1 MGIGKHGKEHTLTN
15 LSQSHILKQGGG
27 MEMQDLEKI
36 GKDLLQ
42 GANGKALREAAASPE
57 AQRLSRTLDRRRWSR
72 PPGPATRSSCG
83 PFCPG
88 CCPPTKAGR
97 WRRSCPGWGSEA

>member
-1 MGIGKHGKEHTLTN
+1 MGVGKHGKEHTLTN

-57 AQRLSRTLDRRRWSR
+57 AQRLSRTLDPAEVEQAARSGDPEQLRALLSR
-72 PPGPATRSSCG
+72 VLSTDE
-83 PFCPG
+83 
-88 CCPPTKAGR
+88 GR
-97 WRRSCPGWGSEA
+97 TLAEKLSRLGF